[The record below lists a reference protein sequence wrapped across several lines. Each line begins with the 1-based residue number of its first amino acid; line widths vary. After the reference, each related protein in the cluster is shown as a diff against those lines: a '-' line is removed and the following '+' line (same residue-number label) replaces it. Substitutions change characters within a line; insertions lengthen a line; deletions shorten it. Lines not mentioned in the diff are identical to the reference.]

1 MRPPGAP
8 DQLEQRRRRA
18 VQLLQAGR
26 PTSAVA
32 RQVQASVS
40 SVWRWWQTYQHRV
53 APIKAVGTQRRP
65 KARKKRARLKSQND
79 DDIDW

>member
-8 DQLEQRRRRA
+8 DQLQQRRRRA

-26 PTSAVA
+26 PRAAVA

-40 SVWRWWQTYQHRV
+40 SVWRWWRSYPANYIF
-53 APIKAVGTQRRP
+53 AP
-65 KARKKRARLKSQND
+65 
-79 DDIDW
+79 